1 MTHEL
6 PDHAHPTY
14 TEFSNNIYSD
24 IFGLNGG
31 ALLHANIA
39 TSNYKTTY
47 AIYNVT
53 NETISRVQN
62 NIYLIE
68 GYQHDTVLLMQNI
81 TVEDAFGNADFATL
95 VQQTK
100 GALMTCS
107 NCTVTR
113 QIDSSD
119 KIKDIETTFKAKKWN
134 YRLRER
140 NSFYDYLE

>member
-53 NETISRVQN
+53 NETISRV
-62 NIYLIE
+62 
-68 GYQHDTVLLMQNI
+68 
-81 TVEDAFGNADFATL
+81 
-95 VQQTK
+95 
-100 GALMTCS
+100 
-107 NCTVTR
+107 
-113 QIDSSD
+113 
-119 KIKDIETTFKAKKWN
+119 
-134 YRLRER
+134 
-140 NSFYDYLE
+140 